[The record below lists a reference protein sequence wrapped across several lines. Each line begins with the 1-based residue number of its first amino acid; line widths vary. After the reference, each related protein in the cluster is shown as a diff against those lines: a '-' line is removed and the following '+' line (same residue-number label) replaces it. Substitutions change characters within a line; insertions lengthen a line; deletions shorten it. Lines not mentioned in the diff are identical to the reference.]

1 MLIQPE
7 FRTAPHN
14 AKADRRFEAEL
25 VSNAQPSAVSLYAA
39 GSTIYAQGDA
49 TGHLFIVEFGAVRV
63 CRVTS
68 DGRRQISAFHFA
80 GEVFGFEAGQ
90 HRHFSAEAVDSVGI
104 RVLRPTLDGSYAQ
117 TVLPLAL
124 ESLTRAQEHLLL
136 LGRKSGE
143 EKVAA
148 FLLDMAER
156 QGTFTWVELSMQRH
170 DIADYLGLSFET
182 VSRILT
188 RMKTARLVRLPHVK
202 RIELLDVA
210 KLEALCD

>member
-7 FRTAPHN
+7 FRNNALRHN
-14 AKADRRFEAEL
+14 GDRRFEAEL
-25 VSNAQPSAVSLYAA
+25 VSSAQPSAVTLYAA

-49 TGHLFIVEFGAVRV
+49 TGHLYVVEFGAVRI

-68 DGRRQISAFHFA
+68 QGRRQISAFHFA

-90 HRHFSAEAVDSVGI
+90 DRHFCAEAVDSAGV
-104 RVLRPTLDGSYAQ
+104 RVLRPKLDGSYAQ

-124 ESLTRAQEHLLL
+124 ESLTRAQDHLLL

-156 QGTFTWVELSMQRH
+156 QGTFNWVELSMQRH

-202 RIELLDVA
+202 RIELLDLA

>member
-1 MLIQPE
+1 MSLC
-7 FRTAPHN
+7 
-14 AKADRRFEAEL
+14 
-25 VSNAQPSAVSLYAA
+25 AV

-68 DGRRQISAFHFA
+68 DGHRQISAFHFA

-90 HRHFSAEAVDSVGI
+90 HRYLSAKAVDIVGI

-124 ESLTRAQEHLLL
+124 ESLNRAQECLLL

-156 QGTFTWVELSMQRH
+156 QGTFTMVELSMQRH

-182 VSRILT
+182 ASRILT
-188 RMKTARLVRLPHVK
+188 RMKLPSLASFPTSSESSCWMKQSLRRQSHGANRSTDHSVWSPARR
-202 RIELLDVA
+202 
-210 KLEALCD
+210 

>member
-7 FRTAPHN
+7 FRAHPHHN
-14 AKADRRFEAEL
+14 KADRRFEAEL
-25 VSNAQPSAVSLYAA
+25 VSNTQPSAVSLYSA
-39 GSTIYAQGDA
+39 GSTIYAQGDT
-49 TGHLFIVEFGAVRV
+49 TGHLFVVEFGTVLV

-90 HRHFSAEAVDSVGI
+90 QHHFSAEAVDSVGI
-104 RVLRPTLDGSYAQ
+104 RVLRPKLDGSHAQ
-117 TVLPLAL
+117 AVLPLAL

-148 FLLDMAER
+148 FLLDLAER
-156 QGTFTWVELSMQRH
+156 QGTFNLVELSMQRH

-182 VSRILT
+182 VSRILS
-188 RMKTARLVRLPHVK
+188 RMKAARIVRLPHVK
-202 RIELLDVA
+202 RIELLDLA